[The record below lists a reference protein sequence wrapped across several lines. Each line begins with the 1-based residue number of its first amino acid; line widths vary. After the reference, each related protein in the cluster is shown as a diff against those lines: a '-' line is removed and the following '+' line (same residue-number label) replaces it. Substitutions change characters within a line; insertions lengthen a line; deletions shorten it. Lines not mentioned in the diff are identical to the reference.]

1 MAEQE
6 WQDLLRQASHLR
18 KGGRLEEAIAAYQR
32 LLATK
37 ADLPD
42 SWYNLAWLQ
51 RQARAFE
58 DSLAS
63 YQRALDLGVREPEE
77 VHLNRAVIYAD
88 HLHQPERAEREIKA
102 ALGKNP
108 SYVPALLNL
117 GNVRE
122 DLGDRSGAR
131 AAYKRALEVDPDNML
146 ALARLGGLSH
156 AAELDVTLAAQLRSA
171 LEQPGATAAERADVG
186 FALANLLD
194 ASGKYDEAFAAA
206 RAANHASRD
215 ASQAAYDRK
224 THERFVDRLIATFD
238 EPVPPSDVLPSPIF
252 ICGMFRSGST
262 LVEQI
267 LGAHS
272 CVTSGG
278 ELDLIPALVS
288 RIAGYPDSV
297 KRADGAAIARWR
309 QAYLDGL
316 PARPSESR
324 LVTDKRPDNFLHI
337 GLIKTLFPSA
347 RIIHTRRNPL
357 DNLLSL
363 YFLHLDPGMAYALDL
378 DDAAHWHSD
387 YLRLMAHWKA
397 LYPDDIFDVDYDELV
412 REPRPVIERLLGFCR
427 LEWED
432 NVLDFHSGRSAVKT
446 ASVWQVRQP
455 LHARSSGR
463 WRNYERQ
470 LSGLEELIAFTIE
483 GDRKGP

>member
-1 MAEQE
+1 VAFVAEQK
-6 WQDLLRQASHLR
+6 WQDLLRRASHLR
-18 KGGRLEEAIAAYQR
+18 KDGRLDEAIAAYER
-32 LLATK
+32 LLRIK
-37 ADLPD
+37 PDLPD

-51 RQARAFE
+51 RRARAFE
-58 DSLAS
+58 NSLAS
-63 YQRALDLGVREPEE
+63 YRRALDLGVRQPEE
-77 VHLNRAVIYAD
+77 VHLNRAVIYTD
-88 HLHQPERAEREIKA
+88 HLHEPEKAEREINA
-102 ALGKNP
+102 ALQKNP

-117 GNVRE
+117 GNIRE

-131 AAYKRALEVDPDNML
+131 TAYERALDVDPDNML
-146 ALARLGGLSH
+146 ALARLAGLSH
-156 AAELDVTLAAQLRSA
+156 SAELDATLAARLRSA

-206 RAANHASRD
+206 GAANQASRD
-215 ASQAAYDRK
+215 ASQATYDRN
-224 THERFVDRLIATFD
+224 THEHVVGRLIASFD
-238 EPVPPSDVLPSPIF
+238 EPVPPSDAVPGPIF

-272 CVTSGG
+272 RVTTGG
-278 ELDLIPALVS
+278 ELDLIPALVG
-288 RIAGYPDSV
+288 RITGYPESV
-297 KRADGAAIARWR
+297 KRAGTAAIAQWR
-309 QAYLDGL
+309 QAYLEGL
-316 PARPSESR
+316 PAQPSETR
-324 LVTDKRPDNFLHI
+324 LITDKRPDNFLHI

-378 DDAAHWHSD
+378 DDAAHWYRE
-387 YLRLMAHWKA
+387 YLQLMGHWRA
-397 LYPDDIFDVDYDELV
+397 LYPDDILDVDYDDLV
-412 REPRPVIERLLGFCR
+412 REPRPVIERLLGFCG

-432 NVLDFHSGRSAVKT
+432 NVLDFHRGRSAVKT

-455 LHARSSGR
+455 LHSRSSGR

-470 LSGLEELIAFTIE
+470 LSGRQELIALS
-483 GDRKGP
+483 P

>member
-1 MAEQE
+1 VADQD

-18 KGGRLEEAIAAYQR
+18 RDGRLDEAIAAYKR
-32 LLATK
+32 LLAIK
-37 ADLPD
+37 PDLAD

-51 RQARAFE
+51 RQARAFH

-63 YQRALDLGVREPEE
+63 YQRALDLNVGAPEE

-88 HLHQPERAEREIKA
+88 HLRDPEEAERELGA
-102 ALGKNP
+102 ALEKNP
-108 SYVPALLNL
+108 AYVPALLNL

-122 DLGDRSGAR
+122 DLGDRAGAR
-131 AAYKRALEVDPDNML
+131 AAYERALHAEPDNRL
-146 ALARLGGLSH
+146 ALARLAGLSH
-156 AAELDVTLAAQLRSA
+156 GTDLDASLAARLRSA
-171 LEQPGATAAERADVG
+171 LEQSGTTAAERADVG

-194 ASGKYDEAFAAA
+194 AAGRFEDAFAVA
-206 RAANHASRD
+206 RAANEASRD
-215 ASQAAYDRK
+215 ASHAAYDRNAQ
-224 THERFVDRLIATFD
+224 ERFVDALMATFD
-238 EPVPPSDVLPSPIF
+238 EPCRGGDLNSPVF

-272 CVTSGG
+272 SALAAG

-288 RIAGYPDSV
+288 RVAGYPESV
-297 KRADGAAIARWR
+297 KRADPATIAQWR
-309 QAYLDGL
+309 SSYLDGL
-316 PARPSESR
+316 PIRPR
-324 LVTDKRPDNFLHI
+324 AGQLVTDKRPDNFLHI
-337 GLIKTLFPSA
+337 GLIKTLFPGA

-378 DDAAHWHSD
+378 ADAAHWYRE
-387 YLRLMAHWKA
+387 YLRLMEHWKT
-397 LYPDDIFDVDYDELV
+397 LYPNDIFDVDYDALV
-412 REPRPVIERLLGFCR
+412 REPKPVIERLLAFLG

-432 NVLDFHSGRSAVKT
+432 EVLEFHGTRSAVKT

-470 LSGLEELIAFTIE
+470 LSHIDELAATGIE
-483 GDRKGP
+483 AGRKGA